1 MDRIIILANK
11 ADIDKLISSSKVDDV
26 FLDYFIKYNVGGVFS
41 VVQTW
46 LENDLNESP
55 EEIVAIINNIIAF
68 HP

>member
-1 MDRIIILANK
+1 MDRIILLANI
-11 ADIDKLISSSKVDDV
+11 AEIDKLINSSNVDDV
-26 FLDYFIKYNVGGVFS
+26 FLDYFIKYSVGGVLS

-55 EEIVAIINNIIAF
+55 EEIVAVINNIYAF